1 MSNERE
7 RKILIGFTLAIL
19 AGILISLQ
27 SVFNTKVNEN
37 VGQWL
42 TTTCVLGIGLISSVL
57 FYIITEKSISVN
69 FYTTNYLFYVSGLFG
84 IGLIICIMGAIKSLG
99 PAYTVLISLITQL
112 VVALCIDTFGLFGME
127 SIPLQINK
135 LVGIGL
141 LIIGIGIFKNLFS
154 NKKSI
159 KITEDEI

>member
-1 MSNERE
+1 M
-7 RKILIGFTLAIL
+7 IGFTLAIL

-159 KITEDEI
+159 KITEGEI

>member
-1 MSNERE
+1 MSNEKGRGSM
-7 RKILIGFTLAIL
+7 IGFSLAIL
-19 AGILISLQ
+19 AGVLISLQ
-27 SVFNTKVNEN
+27 SVFNAKVNES

-42 TTTCVLGIGLISSVL
+42 TTSCVLGIGLISSIL
-57 FYIITEKSISVN
+57 FYIITENSISIKV
-69 FYTTNYLFYVSGLFG
+69 YTTNYLFYVSGLFG

-112 VVALCIDTFGLFGME
+112 VVALCIDTFGLFGIE

-141 LIIGIGIFKNLFS
+141 LIMGIGIFKNLFS
-154 NKKSI
+154 SKKAILI
-159 KITEDEI
+159 KEGKK

>member
-7 RKILIGFTLAIL
+7 RKILIGFSLATL

-27 SVFNTKVNEN
+27 SVFNAKVNEN

-42 TTTCVLGIGLISSVL
+42 TTTCVLGIGLISSIL
-57 FYIITEKSISVN
+57 FYIITENGISIKV
-69 FYTTNYLFYVSGLFG
+69 YTANYLFYVSGLFG

-127 SIPLQINK
+127 SVPLQVNK
-135 LVGIGL
+135 LVGIVL
-141 LIIGIGIFKNLFS
+141 LIVGVGIFKNLFL
-154 NKKSI
+154 NKKAI
-159 KITEDEI
+159 HINEDSV

>member
-1 MSNERE
+1 M
-7 RKILIGFTLAIL
+7 IGFSLAIL

-57 FYIITEKSISVN
+57 FYIITEKSIRVN
-69 FYTTNYLFYVSGLFG
+69 FYTTNYLFYISGLFG
-84 IGLIICIMGAIKSLG
+84 IGLIICIMGAIKSLS

-112 VVALCIDTFGLFGME
+112 VVALCIDTLGLFGME
-127 SIPLQINK
+127 RVPIQINK
-135 LVGIGL
+135 LIGIGL
-141 LIIGIGIFKNLFS
+141 LIVGVGIFENLFLD
-154 NKKSI
+154 KKVSTI
-159 KITEDEI
+159 NEDRA

>member
-1 MSNERE
+1 M
-7 RKILIGFTLAIL
+7 
-19 AGILISLQ
+19 
-27 SVFNTKVNEN
+27 
-37 VGQWL
+37 
-42 TTTCVLGIGLISSVL
+42 
-57 FYIITEKSISVN
+57 
-69 FYTTNYLFYVSGLFG
+69 YTANYLFYVSGLFG

-127 SIPLQINK
+127 SIPLQVNK

-141 LIIGIGIFKNLFS
+141 LIVGVEFLKSIL
-154 NKKSI
+154 NKKAI

>member
-1 MSNERE
+1 MM
-7 RKILIGFTLAIL
+7 GFSLAIL

-27 SVFNTKVNEN
+27 SVFNAKVNEN

-42 TTTCVLGIGLISSVL
+42 TTTCVLGIGLISSIL
-57 FYIITEKSISVN
+57 FYIITENSISIKV
-69 FYTTNYLFYVSGLFG
+69 YTANYLFYVSGLFS

-141 LIIGIGIFKNLFS
+141 LIMGVGIFKNIFS
-154 NKKSI
+154 NKRAI
-159 KITEDEI
+159 RITEDEI

>member
-7 RKILIGFTLAIL
+7 KKILIGFTLAIL

-42 TTTCVLGIGLISSVL
+42 TTTCVLGICLISSVL

-141 LIIGIGIFKNLFS
+141 LIIGIGIIKNLFS

-159 KITEDEI
+159 KITKDEI

>member
-1 MSNERE
+1 M
-7 RKILIGFTLAIL
+7 IGFSLAIL

-127 SIPLQINK
+127 RIPLQINK

-154 NKKSI
+154 SKKAI
-159 KITEDEI
+159 LINQDKK

>member
-7 RKILIGFTLAIL
+7 RKILIGFSLATL

-27 SVFNTKVNEN
+27 SVFNAKVNEN

-42 TTTCVLGIGLISSVL
+42 TTTCVLGIGLISSIL
-57 FYIITEKSISVN
+57 FYIITENSISIKV
-69 FYTTNYLFYVSGLFG
+69 YTANYLSGLFG

-127 SIPLQINK
+127 SVPLQVNK

-141 LIIGIGIFKNLFS
+141 LIVGVGIFKNLFL
-154 NKKSI
+154 NKKAI
-159 KITEDEI
+159 LINEDSV

>member
-7 RKILIGFTLAIL
+7 RKILIGFSLATL
-19 AGILISLQ
+19 AGILISVQ
-27 SVFNTKVNEN
+27 SVFNAKVNEN

-42 TTTCVLGIGLISSVL
+42 TTTCVLGIGLISSIL
-57 FYIITEKSISVN
+57 FYIITENSISIKV
-69 FYTTNYLFYVSGLFG
+69 YTANYLFYVSGLFG

-127 SIPLQINK
+127 SVPLQVNK

-141 LIIGIGIFKNLFS
+141 LIFGVGIFKNIFS
-154 NKKSI
+154 NKRAI
-159 KITEDEI
+159 RITEDEI

>member
-7 RKILIGFTLAIL
+7 RKILIGFSLATL

-27 SVFNTKVNEN
+27 SVFNVKVNEN

-42 TTTCVLGIGLISSVL
+42 TTACVLGIGFISSIL
-57 FYIITEKSISVN
+57 FYIITENSINIKV
-69 FYTTNYLFYVSGLFG
+69 YTTNYLFYVSGLFG

-112 VVALCIDTFGLFGME
+112 VVALSIDTFGLFGME
-127 SIPLQINK
+127 IVPLQINK

-141 LIIGIGIFKNLFS
+141 LIFGVGIFKNIFS
-154 NKKSI
+154 NKRAI
-159 KITEDEI
+159 RITEDEI

>member
-1 MSNERE
+1 MSNEGE
-7 RKILIGFTLAIL
+7 RKILIGFSLAIL

-27 SVFNTKVNEN
+27 SVFNAKVNEN

-42 TTTCVLGIGLISSVL
+42 TITCVLGIGLISSIL
-57 FYIITEKSISVN
+57 FYIITENSINIKV
-69 FYTTNYLFYVSGLFG
+69 YTTNYLFYVSGLFG

-112 VVALCIDTFGLFGME
+112 VVALSIDTFGLFGME
-127 SIPLQINK
+127 IVPLQINK

-141 LIIGIGIFKNLFS
+141 LIFGVGIFKNIFS
-154 NKKSI
+154 NKRAI
-159 KITEDEI
+159 RITEDEI

>member
-1 MSNERE
+1 M
-7 RKILIGFTLAIL
+7 IGFSLAIL

-27 SVFNTKVNEN
+27 SVFNAKVNEN

-42 TTTCVLGIGLISSVL
+42 TTTCVLGIGLISSIL
-57 FYIITEKSISVN
+57 FYIITENSINIKV
-69 FYTTNYLFYVSGLFG
+69 YTTNYLFYVSELFG

-141 LIIGIGIFKNLFS
+141 LIVGVGIFKNLFL
-154 NKKSI
+154 NKKAI
-159 KITEDEI
+159 HIRKGRV

>member
-1 MSNERE
+1 M
-7 RKILIGFTLAIL
+7 IGFSLAIL
-19 AGILISLQ
+19 AGILISVQ
-27 SVFNTKVNEN
+27 SVFNAKVNES

-42 TTTCVLGIGLISSVL
+42 TTACVLGIGFISSIL
-57 FYIITEKSISVN
+57 FYIITEKSIIIK
-69 FYTTNYLFYVSGLFG
+69 FYTANYLFYVSGLFG

-127 SIPLQINK
+127 RIPLQINK

-159 KITEDEI
+159 KITGDEI

>member
-1 MSNERE
+1 MSNTRERE
-7 RKILIGFTLAIL
+7 SLIGFSLAIL

-27 SVFNTKVNEN
+27 SVFNAKVNEN

-42 TTTCVLGIGLISSVL
+42 TTTSVLGIGLISSIL
-57 FYIITEKSISVN
+57 FYIITENSISIKM
-69 FYTTNYLFYVSGLFG
+69 YTTNYFFYVSGLFG

-141 LIIGIGIFKNLFS
+141 LIVGVGIFKNLFS
-154 NKKSI
+154 NKKAI

>member
-7 RKILIGFTLAIL
+7 REILIGFSLAIL

-37 VGQWL
+37 IGQRL

-127 SIPLQINK
+127 SVPIQINK
-135 LVGIGL
+135 LVGIGVV
-141 LIIGIGIFKNLFS
+141 IVGVGIFKNLFS
-154 NKKSI
+154 NKKAI
-159 KITEDEI
+159 HINKDRV

>member
-1 MSNERE
+1 M
-7 RKILIGFTLAIL
+7 IGFSLAIL

-27 SVFNTKVNEN
+27 SIFNAKVNEN

-42 TTTCVLGIGLISSVL
+42 TTTCVLGIGLISSIL
-57 FYIITEKSISVN
+57 FYIITENSISIKV
-69 FYTTNYLFYVSGLFG
+69 YTANYLFYVSGLFG

-127 SIPLQINK
+127 SIPFQINK

-141 LIIGIGIFKNLFS
+141 LIVGVGIFKNLFS
-154 NKKSI
+154 NKKAI
-159 KITEDEI
+159 HIRKDRV

>member
-1 MSNERE
+1 MD
-7 RKILIGFTLAIL
+7 GFSLAIL

-42 TTTCVLGIGLISSVL
+42 TTACVLGIGLISSIL
-57 FYIITEKSISVN
+57 FYFITENSISIKV
-69 FYTTNYLFYVSGLFG
+69 YTTNYLFYVSGLFG

-112 VVALCIDTFGLFGME
+112 VVALSIDTFGLFGME
-127 SIPLQINK
+127 SVPLQINK

-141 LIIGIGIFKNLFS
+141 LIFGVGIFKNIFS
-154 NKKSI
+154 NKRAI
-159 KITEDEI
+159 RITEDEI

>member
-7 RKILIGFTLAIL
+7 RKILIGFSLAIL

-27 SVFNTKVNEN
+27 SVFNAKVNEN

-42 TTTCVLGIGLISSVL
+42 TTTCVLGIGLISSIL
-57 FYIITEKSISVN
+57 FYIITENSINIKV
-69 FYTTNYLFYVSGLFG
+69 YTTNYLFYVSGLFG

-141 LIIGIGIFKNLFS
+141 LIVGVGIFKNLFL
-154 NKKSI
+154 NKKAI
-159 KITEDEI
+159 RITEDEI

>member
-1 MSNERE
+1 M
-7 RKILIGFTLAIL
+7 IGFSLAIL
-19 AGILISLQ
+19 AGILISVQ
-27 SVFNTKVNEN
+27 SVFNAKVNEN

-42 TTTCVLGIGLISSVL
+42 TTTCVLGIGLISSIL
-57 FYIITEKSISVN
+57 FYIITENSISIKV
-69 FYTTNYLFYVSGLFG
+69 YTANYLFYVSGLFG

-112 VVALCIDTFGLFGME
+112 VVALCIDTFWIIWME

-141 LIIGIGIFKNLFS
+141 LIVGVGIFKNLFL
-154 NKKSI
+154 NKKAI
-159 KITEDEI
+159 HINEDSV

>member
-1 MSNERE
+1 M
-7 RKILIGFTLAIL
+7 IGFSLAIL

-69 FYTTNYLFYVSGLFG
+69 FHTTNYLFYVSGLFG

-141 LIIGIGIFKNLFS
+141 LIVGVGIFKNLFS

>member
-1 MSNERE
+1 M
-7 RKILIGFTLAIL
+7 IGFSLATL

-27 SVFNTKVNEN
+27 SVFNAKVNEN

-42 TTTCVLGIGLISSVL
+42 TTTCVLGIGLISSIL
-57 FYIITEKSISVN
+57 FYIITENSISIKV
-69 FYTTNYLFYVSGLFG
+69 YTANYLFYVSGLFG

-112 VVALCIDTFGLFGME
+112 VVALSIDTFGLFGME
-127 SIPLQINK
+127 IVPLQINK

-141 LIIGIGIFKNLFS
+141 LIFGVGIFKNIFS
-154 NKKSI
+154 NKRAI
-159 KITEDEI
+159 RITEDEI

>member
-1 MSNERE
+1 MSNEGE
-7 RKILIGFTLAIL
+7 RKILIGFSLAIL

-27 SVFNTKVNEN
+27 SVFNATVNEN

-42 TTTCVLGIGLISSVL
+42 TTTCVLGIGLISSIL
-57 FYIITEKSISVN
+57 FYIITENSINIKV
-69 FYTTNYLFYVSGLFG
+69 YTTNYLFYVSGLFG

-112 VVALCIDTFGLFGME
+112 VVALSIDAFGLFGME
-127 SIPLQINK
+127 IVPLQINK

-141 LIIGIGIFKNLFS
+141 LIFGVGIFKNIFS
-154 NKKSI
+154 NKRAI
-159 KITEDEI
+159 RITEDEI

>member
-7 RKILIGFTLAIL
+7 RKILIGFSLAIL
-19 AGILISLQ
+19 AGILISVQ
-27 SVFNTKVNEN
+27 SVFNAKVNEN

-42 TTTCVLGIGLISSVL
+42 TTTCVLGIGLISSIL
-57 FYIITEKSISVN
+57 FYIITENSINIKV
-69 FYTTNYLFYVSGLFG
+69 YTANYLFYVSGLFG

-127 SIPLQINK
+127 SIPLQVNK

-141 LIIGIGIFKNLFS
+141 LIVGVGIFKNLFL
-154 NKKSI
+154 NKKAI

>member
-7 RKILIGFTLAIL
+7 RKILIGFSLAIL

-57 FYIITEKSISVN
+57 FCIITEKSISVN

-127 SIPLQINK
+127 RIPLQINK

-159 KITEDEI
+159 KINGDEI

>member
-1 MSNERE
+1 MLVFS
-7 RKILIGFTLAIL
+7 LDIL
-19 AGILISLQ
+19 AGILISVQ
-27 SVFNTKVNEN
+27 SVFNAKVNEN

-42 TTTCVLGIGLISSVL
+42 TTTCVLGIGLISSIL
-57 FYIITEKSISVN
+57 FYIITENSINIKV
-69 FYTTNYLFYVSGLFG
+69 YTTNYLFYVSGLFG

-141 LIIGIGIFKNLFS
+141 LIVGVGIFKNLFL
-154 NKKSI
+154 NKKAI
-159 KITEDEI
+159 HIRKDRI

>member
-1 MSNERE
+1 M
-7 RKILIGFTLAIL
+7 IGFSLAIL

-27 SVFNTKVNEN
+27 SVFNTKVNEI

-42 TTTCVLGIGLISSVL
+42 TTACVLGIGLISSVL
-57 FYIITEKSISVN
+57 FHIITEKSISVN
-69 FYTTNYLFYVSGLFG
+69 FYTANYLFYISGLFG

-112 VVALCIDTFGLFGME
+112 VVALCVDTFGLFGME
-127 SIPLQINK
+127 RVPIQINK
-135 LVGIGL
+135 LIGIGL
-141 LIIGIGIFKNLFS
+141 LIVGVGIFKNLFS

-159 KITEDEI
+159 TINEDRA

>member
-1 MSNERE
+1 M
-7 RKILIGFTLAIL
+7 IGFSLAIL

-57 FYIITEKSISVN
+57 FCIITEKSISVN

-127 SIPLQINK
+127 RIPLQINK

-159 KITEDEI
+159 KINGDEI

>member
-1 MSNERE
+1 M
-7 RKILIGFTLAIL
+7 IGFSLAIV
-19 AGILISLQ
+19 AGVFISLQ
-27 SVFNTKVNEN
+27 SVFNAKVNES

-42 TTTCVLGIGLISSVL
+42 TTSCVLGIGLISSIL
-57 FYIITEKSISVN
+57 FYIIKENSISIKV
-69 FYTTNYLFYVSGLFG
+69 YTTNYLFYVSGLFG

-112 VVALCIDTFGLFGME
+112 VVALCIDTFGLFGIE

-141 LIIGIGIFKNLFS
+141 LIMGIGIFKNLFS
-154 NKKSI
+154 SKKAI
-159 KITEDEI
+159 LIEEGKK

>member
-1 MSNERE
+1 M
-7 RKILIGFTLAIL
+7 
-19 AGILISLQ
+19 
-27 SVFNTKVNEN
+27 
-37 VGQWL
+37 
-42 TTTCVLGIGLISSVL
+42 L

-112 VVALCIDTFGLFGME
+112 VVALSIDSFGLFGME
-127 SIPLQINK
+127 IVPLQINK

-141 LIIGIGIFKNLFS
+141 LIFGVGIFKNIIS
-154 NKKSI
+154 NKRAI
-159 KITEDEI
+159 RITEDEI

>member
-1 MSNERE
+1 M
-7 RKILIGFTLAIL
+7 IGFSLAIL
-19 AGILISLQ
+19 AGILISVQ
-27 SVFNTKVNEN
+27 FVFNAKVNEN

-42 TTTCVLGIGLISSVL
+42 TTTCVLGIGLISSIL
-57 FYIITEKSISVN
+57 FYIITENSISIKV
-69 FYTTNYLFYVSGLFG
+69 YTANYLFYVSGLFG

-141 LIIGIGIFKNLFS
+141 LIVGVGIFKNLFL
-154 NKKSI
+154 NKKAI
-159 KITEDEI
+159 HINEDSV